1 MQKDTLNIDY
11 LEAIANGD
19 VEFLQSLIA
28 IVKAEFPEERKQFKE
43 NFNAE
48 TYALAAENVHKIKHK
63 INMFGLEQGYQVAQQ
78 FESEL
83 KQGETHSHQDFEAV
97 LDTLENFII
106 SL

>member
-1 MQKDTLNIDY
+1 MQKESLNIEY

-19 VEFLQSLIA
+19 LEFLKSLIA
-28 IVKAEFPEERKQFKE
+28 IIKTEFPEERAMFEE
-43 NFNAE
+43 NFKAKA
-48 TYALAAENVHKIKHK
+48 YDSAAENVHKIKHK
-63 INMFGLEQGYQVAQQ
+63 INMFGLQQGYQVAQQ

-83 KQGETHSHQDFEAV
+83 KQGKTNAYKAFETV

>member
-19 VEFLQSLIA
+19 VEFLHSLIA
-28 IVKAEFPEERKQFKE
+28 IIKAEFPEERKQFE
-43 NFNAE
+43 AHFEAQS
-48 TYALAAENVHKIKHK
+48 YALAAESVHKIKHK
-63 INMFGLEQGYQVAQQ
+63 INMFGLQKGYQVAQQ
-78 FESEL
+78 FESDL
-83 KQGETHSHQDFEAV
+83 KHDETNLYQSFEAV